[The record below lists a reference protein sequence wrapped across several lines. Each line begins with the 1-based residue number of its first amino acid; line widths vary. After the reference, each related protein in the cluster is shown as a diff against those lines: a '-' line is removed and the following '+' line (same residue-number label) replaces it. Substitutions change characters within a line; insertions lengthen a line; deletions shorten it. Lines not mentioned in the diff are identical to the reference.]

1 MAVTLINTFVVPE
14 DREAEFLK
22 NWKKTAE
29 VFSHTSGFIETHLHR
44 NIGVGDLTFK
54 FVNIARWESVEAWR
68 SAIENYSPDEHSLS
82 GIKAHPAL
90 YESIVNLQHQ
100 GEK

>member
-1 MAVTLINTFVVPE
+1 MAVTLINSFIVPE
-14 DREAEFLK
+14 NREAEFLK
-22 NWKKTAE
+22 NWQKTAE

-44 NIGVGDLTFK
+44 NIGVGDGTFK

-68 SAIENYSPDEHSLS
+68 SATENYSDEHSLS
-82 GIKAHPAL
+82 DIKAHPAL
-90 YESIVNLQHQ
+90 YESIVNLQYQ